1 MLPALLA
8 LFLAQQAAPSPGDAA
23 APDPAQQ
30 AEYYRLSDEMA
41 RLAERQ
47 VWLGVE
53 RKFQQLQ
60 ALDVPLSYQDYW
72 HGALAARNL
81 GDVQGSYE
89 RLSEAAKI
97 EGTREVIDWLWSIDT
112 EYGRVELRTEPAG
125 PSTLAIAAMPIVPDQ
140 RAAVEAAQ
148 RQIAETGAY
157 SGMLPEGDYTFAD
170 QAFTVSAGPKA
181 VTIVVQP
188 VDASGRRRG
197 GE

>member
-1 MLPALLA
+1 LLA
-8 LFLAQQAAPSPGDAA
+8 LFLAQQAPPSTDVEGVA
-23 APDPAQQ
+23 DPAQQ
-30 AEYYRLSDEMA
+30 AEYYRLSEEMA

-47 VWLGVE
+47 VWSGVE
-53 RKFQQLQ
+53 RKFEQLE
-60 ALDVPLSYQDYW
+60 ALSVTLSYQDYW
-72 HGALAARNL
+72 YGALAARNL
-81 GDVQGSYE
+81 GDVQASYD
-89 RLSEAAKI
+89 RLSAAAKI

-112 EYGRVELRTEPAG
+112 QYGRVELRTEPAG
-125 PSTLAIAAMPIVPDQ
+125 PSTLAIAAMPMVPDQ

-148 RQIAETGAY
+148 RQVAETGAY

-188 VDASGRRRG
+188 VDEPGRRRG